1 MVPCR
6 LSSRGPQPFWYQEPV
21 SKKTIFPW
29 MGDAFRVIQAH
40 YVYFAL
46 YFYYFYIS
54 SNSDHWALDLEVGD
68 PCCRKQ
74 LSSASMPWWYS
85 QGEEPLLTCNVTQ
98 HKLDEVRALLW
109 HQEGLQFLTWQ
120 MLCGVGTE
128 AGTRRW
134 HPGLAY
140 QEANSE
146 EGTEEGDKR
155 KNLADV
161 TQPS

>member
-6 LSSRGPQPFWYQEPV
+6 LSSRSHQPFWYQEPV

-40 YVYFAL
+40 YIYFAL
-46 YFYYFYIS
+46 YFYYFTS
-54 SNSDHWALDLEVGD
+54 APTSDHRALDLEVWR
-68 PCCRKQ
+68 PLLWRSW
-74 LSSASMPWWYS
+74 SSASMPWWYS
-85 QGEEPLLTCNVTQ
+85 QGEEPLLTFNITQ

-120 MLCGVGTE
+120 MLWGVGTE

-134 HPGLAY
+134 HPGWLIRK
-140 QEANSE
+140 QTVK
-146 EGTEEGDKR
+146 GTEEGDKR